1 MTTAPLA
8 YLAALVDGGGTVP
21 PELAAVRQLVER
33 GHDVTVLA
41 EDSMEREVA
50 ATGATFRRWEIAPN
64 RADRSPENDPY
75 RDWEIKS
82 PMKLFERLLDAQF
95 MGPAAR
101 YVADVQQA
109 VAEHRPDVVLCSQ
122 FAFGAMVAAEAAAI
136 PFIVL
141 MPNTYLLPAE
151 GMPPLGMGLKPAKGP
166 AGRLRDRVIGGFT
179 LRVWDKK
186 GLPRLNALRADLGLE
201 PLAHFWD
208 QVHQARRE
216 LVMTSADFD
225 FPAKLP
231 APARYVGPVLDDPT
245 WVEPWTAPSGGDP
258 LVLVGL
264 SSTFQDQGA
273 TIQRIIDALAT
284 LPVRAIVTAG
294 PALDP
299 TSVHAPAN
307 ISVVASA
314 PHREVL
320 KHAAVVINHGG
331 HGTVIKALAAGVPMV
346 VMPHGRDQAENATR
360 VTTRGAGIA
369 VKKGAKPQK
378 IAAAVRKILD
388 DPSYRAHAER
398 IGESV
403 RRDAASGALLR
414 ELEAVATPQ
423 TARLQSSSKPA

>member
-1 MTTAPLA
+1 MTTAPLT

-50 ATGATFRRWEIAPN
+50 ATGATFRRWETAPN

-75 RDWEIKS
+75 RDWEVKS
-82 PMKLFERLLDAQF
+82 PMKLFERLLDTQF

-136 PFIVL
+136 PFIVF

-231 APARYVGPVLDDPT
+231 RARSLRRPRARRPDLGRAVDGAVRETIRSCSSASRP
-245 WVEPWTAPSGGDP
+245 PSRIRARP
-258 LVLVGL
+258 SSA
-264 SSTFQDQGA
+264 SST
-273 TIQRIIDALAT
+273 
-284 LPVRAIVTAG
+284 
-294 PALDP
+294 
-299 TSVHAPAN
+299 
-307 ISVVASA
+307 
-314 PHREVL
+314 
-320 KHAAVVINHGG
+320 
-331 HGTVIKALAAGVPMV
+331 
-346 VMPHGRDQAENATR
+346 
-360 VTTRGAGIA
+360 
-369 VKKGAKPQK
+369 
-378 IAAAVRKILD
+378 
-388 DPSYRAHAER
+388 PSPRCR
-398 IGESV
+398 CG
-403 RRDAASGALLR
+403 
-414 ELEAVATPQ
+414 
-423 TARLQSSSKPA
+423 QS